1 LLLGL
6 SPRNLERVL
15 YFAQYIVT
23 SVDQEARQ
31 KLIQQMWEGLLH
43 ETEGKGERERQQ
55 QEAEIAELE
64 SLRPSVLLTE
74 SKYQELEG
82 RHGDIFKAD
91 MGAEAILTLLKQ
103 LNLEQLRHNL
113 WQEVNSSSG
122 QRRKKAMKRL
132 KIVEAFMQSGN
143 KPEWMILTVLPILPP
158 DLRPVVQLDGGR
170 FATADLNDLYRRV
183 INRNNRLKRLLELNA
198 PEIIIHNE
206 KRMLQVAVDSLIDNI
221 KRGRVTANVRNR
233 PSKSLSEMLR
243 GKQGRFRQNLLG
255 KRVDY
260 SGRSVIIVG
269 PELKLYQCGLPK
281 RMALELFKP
290 FVMSKLVQRGI
301 ASNIKSAKRMVER
314 ARAEVWDILEEVVKE
329 RPVLLN
335 RAPTLHRLGF
345 QAFEPVL
352 IEGNAIQIHPLVCT
366 AFNADFDGDQMA
378 VHVPLSKLAVQEARE
393 VMLSTRNVLLPSTG
407 EPIIAPTLDIVL
419 GCHYLTSLKPGAKG
433 EGSLFSNFEEA
444 RLAYELGVVDLGA
457 EVEVRQKQGEP
468 RIKTTP
474 GRVIFNSVLP
484 PELPFISEVMDK
496 SSLKRVISWC
506 IKMLGNDT
514 TAEVADRIK
523 QLGFQYATESGITIS
538 ATDVEVPQAKAQILR
553 EAEEQVEQI
562 EQQYHQGLI
571 TEGERYNSVVQVWI
585 ESTDRITECIS
596 NSLDRY
602 GGVSLMAVSGA
613 KGNIAQIRQLAGM
626 RGLMTDPMGKIIDF
640 PIKSS
645 FREGLPALE
654 YFISTHGARKGLADT
669 ALRTSNSGYLTRRLV
684 DVAQDVLIRE
694 RDCGTT
700 YGIWLTASDGD
711 ATSWEDRLVGRL
723 AAKKVID
730 PQSSEVIVERNEEID
745 EEKAEE
751 IVSAG
756 IAKVYVRSPLSCQS
770 RKGFCQ
776 YCYGRDLARRRL
788 VAENT
793 PVGII
798 AAQSIGEPGTQL
810 TLRTFHTGGV
820 AGMDI
825 TSGLSRVEELF
836 EARAPKGQ
844 AIISEIDGE
853 VEILETE
860 ERYRIKISSLETYHD
875 IYALPPN
882 TELLITDGEW
892 VDVGTPLA
900 REASSPASE
909 EEKAMQVLPVPS
921 LVARVAG
928 KVVIDRDQLLI
939 SHEEKEERE
948 YLVPSTVNL
957 RVENGARV
965 KAGEQLTEGHINPQD
980 ILRIKGKEAVEFYLV
995 SEVQKVYH
1003 SHGVNIDDKHIEVI
1017 ARQMLNRVRIDS
1029 PGDTRLLPGKLVER
1043 AEYEDTNAKV
1053 LAEGGEPATA
1063 QAVLLGITRASLSS
1077 DSFLSAASFQETTRV
1092 LAEAA
1097 LEGKTDRLLGI
1108 KENVVIGRL
1117 IPAHCLSEETVES
1130 IKSQLQ
1136 PAFLSPAI
1144 Q

>member
-1 LLLGL
+1 
-6 SPRNLERVL
+6 
-15 YFAQYIVT
+15 
-23 SVDQEARQ
+23 
-31 KLIQQMWEGLLH
+31 
-43 ETEGKGERERQQ
+43 
-55 QEAEIAELE
+55 
-64 SLRPSVLLTE
+64 
-74 SKYQELEG
+74 
-82 RHGDIFKAD
+82 
-91 MGAEAILTLLKQ
+91 
-103 LNLEQLRHNL
+103 
-113 WQEVNSSSG
+113 
-122 QRRKKAMKRL
+122 
-132 KIVEAFMQSGN
+132 
-143 KPEWMILTVLPILPP
+143 
-158 DLRPVVQLDGGR
+158 
-170 FATADLNDLYRRV
+170 
-183 INRNNRLKRLLELNA
+183 
-198 PEIIIHNE
+198 
-206 KRMLQVAVDSLIDNI
+206 
-221 KRGRVTANVRNR
+221 
-233 PSKSLSEMLR
+233 
-243 GKQGRFRQNLLG
+243 
-255 KRVDY
+255 
-260 SGRSVIIVG
+260 
-269 PELKLYQCGLPK
+269 
-281 RMALELFKP
+281 
-290 FVMSKLVQRGI
+290 
-301 ASNIKSAKRMVER
+301 
-314 ARAEVWDILEEVVKE
+314 
-329 RPVLLN
+329 
-335 RAPTLHRLGF
+335 
-345 QAFEPVL
+345 
-352 IEGNAIQIHPLVCT
+352 
-366 AFNADFDGDQMA
+366 
-378 VHVPLSKLAVQEARE
+378 
-393 VMLSTRNVLLPSTG
+393 
-407 EPIIAPTLDIVL
+407 
-419 GCHYLTSLKPGAKG
+419 
-433 EGSLFSNFEEA
+433 
-444 RLAYELGVVDLGA
+444 
-457 EVEVRQKQGEP
+457 
-468 RIKTTP
+468 
-474 GRVIFNSVLP
+474 
-484 PELPFISEVMDK
+484 
-496 SSLKRVISWC
+496 
-506 IKMLGNDT
+506 
-514 TAEVADRIK
+514 
-523 QLGFQYATESGITIS
+523 
-538 ATDVEVPQAKAQILR
+538 
-553 EAEEQVEQI
+553 
-562 EQQYHQGLI
+562 
-571 TEGERYNSVVQVWI
+571 
-585 ESTDRITECIS
+585 
-596 NSLDRY
+596 
-602 GGVSLMAVSGA
+602 
-613 KGNIAQIRQLAGM
+613 
-626 RGLMTDPMGKIIDF
+626 
-640 PIKSS
+640 
-645 FREGLPALE
+645 
-654 YFISTHGARKGLADT
+654 
-669 ALRTSNSGYLTRRLV
+669 
-684 DVAQDVLIRE
+684 
-694 RDCGTT
+694 
-700 YGIWLTASDGD
+700 
-711 ATSWEDRLVGRL
+711 
-723 AAKKVID
+723 VID

-820 AGMDI
+820 VGMDI